1 LSIFKFIE
9 SYGEGFVDS
18 AVVVVEV
25 ESHFGPMSDFGAV
38 HDLRANK
45 SAVILE
51 PVSVDGAKLVFAL
64 AAPVMSWVFNI
75 HPAIGGKSDSTGVID
90 AKGRIGYETGLVGL
104 RGMVFIPFGFEIP
117 VVVVGEIPSHDGF
130 VVDEGYVD

>member
-1 LSIFKFIE
+1 M
-9 SYGEGFVDS
+9 
-18 AVVVVEV
+18 VEL

-51 PVSVDGAKLVFAL
+51 PVSIDGAKLIFAL
-64 AAPVMSWVFNI
+64 ATPVMSWIFNI
-75 HPAIGGKSDSTGVID
+75 HPAIGGKSDSTRVID
-90 AKGRIGYETGLVGL
+90 TKGRIGKEAGLVGL

-117 VVVVGEIPSHDGF
+117 IVVVGEIPSHDGF